1 MKNNILV
8 FILILC
14 SISHTIHSQITSEY
28 NSDKNQNSSENIDII
43 KTYGR
48 VSDKGYDVSIDM
60 LKKLGNAS
68 FFNSNLIDAAK
79 WYDKLFLLTT
89 DFETVYYY
97 RYAQSLKAVGNTLKA
112 EKMTTIFIEK
122 SKIN

>member
-1 MKNNILV
+1 MTNNSLLLS
-8 FILILC
+8 LILC
-14 SISHTIHSQITSEY
+14 SVSHTIQSQVATEY
-28 NSDKNQNSSENIDII
+28 ISDNLQNNYVNVDML

-48 VSDKGYDVSIDM
+48 VSDKGYTSIDI

-79 WYDKLFLLTT
+79 WYDKLFLIST
-89 DFETVYYY
+89 DPETVYYY
-97 RYAQSLKAVGNTLKA
+97 RYAQSLKAAGSTLKS
-112 EKMTTIFIEK
+112 ERMMKIFLEK

>member
-1 MKNNILV
+1 MKNNILA

-14 SISHTIHSQITSEY
+14 AISHAIHSQITSEY
-28 NSDKNQNSSENIDII
+28 NTNQNSYENIDII

-48 VSDKGYDVSIDM
+48 VSDKGYVSIDM

-68 FFNSNLIDAAK
+68 FFNSNLVDAAK
-79 WYDKLFLLTT
+79 WYDKLFSLTT

-112 EKMTTIFIEK
+112 EKMMSIFIEK

>member
-1 MKNNILV
+1 MKNNILA

-14 SISHTIHSQITSEY
+14 AISHAIHSQKTSEA
-28 NSDKNQNSSENIDII
+28 NTNQNSYENIDII

-48 VSDKGYDVSIDM
+48 VSDKGYVSIYM

-68 FFNSNLIDAAK
+68 FFNSNLVDAAK
-79 WYDKLFLLTT
+79 WYDKLFSLTT

-97 RYAQSLKAVGNTLKA
+97 RYVQSLKAVGNTLKA
-112 EKMTTIFIEK
+112 EKMMSIFIEK